1 MHAYTCTHITLDA
14 ITLTVVY
21 NVHNLSLQ
29 ISYLNN
35 TQHTKYMT
43 KLICTQTITQQK
55 LRSLHHVDISTDL
68 SAEL

>member
-1 MHAYTCTHITLDA
+1 MHAYTHTHITLDA
-14 ITLTVVY
+14 ITSTVY
-21 NVHNLSLQ
+21 VHNLSLQ